1 MFLDMFEDEYR
12 QMQINPV
19 RLEYLLKDACM
30 LYAPTTTPLSGVEFI
45 KRLPS
50 GDIERARRVRTL
62 LLFVRKEDISSTI
75 YLFLVDTCLL
85 SSSSIVIGFTFNN
98 GK

>member
-12 QMQINPV
+12 QMQMNPV

-30 LYAPTTTPLSGVEFI
+30 LCQPTTTPLSGVEFI

-50 GDIERARRVRTL
+50 GDIERARRVRMSVMECKVS
-62 LLFVRKEDISSTI
+62 FCSVSGDSSVLSTPNTI
-75 YLFLVDTCLL
+75 F
-85 SSSSIVIGFTFNN
+85 
-98 GK
+98 

>member
-12 QMQINPV
+12 QMQMNPI

-30 LYAPTTTPLSGVEFI
+30 LYPPTTTPLSGVEFI

-50 GDIERARRVRTL
+50 GDIERARRVRKSHCGNNVTANFDAFSPFECFS
-62 LLFVRKEDISSTI
+62 LFARYPWS
-75 YLFLVDTCLL
+75 
-85 SSSSIVIGFTFNN
+85 
-98 GK
+98 

>member
-12 QMQINPV
+12 QMQMNPI

-30 LYAPTTTPLSGVEFI
+30 LYPPTTTPLSGVEFI

-50 GDIERARRVRTL
+50 GDIERARRVKRSCS
-62 LLFVRKEDISSTI
+62 D
-75 YLFLVDTCLL
+75 DDQ
-85 SSSSIVIGFTFNN
+85 SIDFDVHRRSGCFS
-98 GK
+98 